1 MRRRDS
7 RPPGARAGRRDAAGR
22 RQAHPPP
29 QRAGRAG
36 AGGPRS
42 RSRNLDGAVAL
53 AAGPGLRPRAPPRR
67 TALRAPVRRVSGAH
81 LRPPAPGR
89 RATRER
95 RGRPVLLPA
104 RRARRRPG
112 GTAVPLQRQLHPRAP
127 DVRRRGAEPAP
138 PARRG
143 GRARRHPLLH
153 PRVEPRPL
161 ARPDR
166 PDAGPARGGRER
178 LHDRRPGHRRDAVH
192 VRRGAGGHLGV
203 RRGARRRRLQPA
215 AVRGAGRTGLDGR
228 PRHRPPGQHAR
239 QGRRHAPDRH
249 RVARQRHRLGA
260 AAPAHPP
267 GDVPRGR
274 RVARR
279 PRRRPGTGRGRRRSR
294 PVRGGSLRRDRDVHR
309 GVPPPLRVRRA
320 LADRLRRPRRT
331 AAGRRRR
338 RRRRPRR
345 RGPRRAAR
353 VRRHLD
359 AARGDGRPV
368 SQTLGR
374 LQGRGPLGRRPAPG
388 RRRAAADGRLGPGSQ
403 GDARLAGG
411 RQLAG
416 RRGRPARGVLH
427 GLAGVLRGV
436 AGARRGRA
444 ADAPD
449 AERAVHQRALRGRD
463 AQASPAAG
471 RTVRQHRHEGH
482 RDRQCRLR
490 RPRGRARRE
499 RRRRPV
505 QLRQPGPRT
514 RRRPVDTDDTV
525 DPEVGWGPRVER
537 RPELRPPDHPT
548 APARYRRDG
557 VRGRRPAGPVRR
569 RGHRVDDSNRRLA
582 VPGRPRREGQGGRH
596 APRRLDG
603 AARLLEQHARPSSP
617 VSARST
623 ARNCRG
629 SRTGRS

>member
-1 MRRRDS
+1 VSTSFLSPATLGVNQRMSATSYADVSACVDAILDRLGHELVVGTPLGVGKPTHLLNELVERALADPGLDLEIWTALSLSPPDPDSDLERRLVEPLSERLFGGYPELTYD
-7 RPPGARAGRRDAAGR
+7 RLLQDGELPENVEVDQFYFQPGEHVDDPAAQQSHYSVNYTHALRTFADAEPNLLL
-22 RQAHPPP
+22 QLV
-29 QRAGRAG
+29 G
-36 AGGPRS
+36 AGERDGIRYYTLGSNPDLS
-42 RSRNLDGAVAL
+42 RDLIDRMRDRRE
-53 AAGPGLRPRAPPRR
+53 AG
-67 TALRAPVRRVSGAH
+67 
-81 LRPPAPGR
+81 
-89 RATRER
+89 
-95 RGRPVLLPA
+95 
-104 RRARRRPG
+104 
-112 GTAVPLQRQLHPRAP
+112 
-127 DVRRRGAEPAP
+127 
-138 PARRG
+138 
-143 GRARRHPLLH
+143 
-153 PRVEPRPL
+153 
-161 ARPDR
+161 
-166 PDAGPARGGRER
+166 ER

-249 RVARQRHRLGA
+249 RVARRRHRLGA

-403 GDARLAGG
+403 GDLASRALGDSLDGG
-411 RQLAG
+411 D
-416 RRGRPARGVLH
+416 VLH
-427 GLAGVLRGV
+427 GAFFVGSQGFYEGLR
-436 AGARRGRA
+436 ALDEDARRTLRMRSVQFTN
-444 ADAPD
+444 
-449 AERAVHQRALRGRD
+449 ERYGDEALKRRQRRD
-463 AQASPAAG
+463 ARFVNTP
-471 RTVRQHRHEGH
+471 
-482 RDRQCRLR
+482 
-490 RPRGRARRE
+490 
-499 RRRRPV
+499 
-505 QLRQPGPRT
+505 
-514 RRRPVDTDDTV
+514 
-525 DPEVGWGPRVER
+525 
-537 RPELRPPDHPT
+537 
-548 APARYRRDG
+548 
-557 VRGRRPAGPVRR
+557 
-569 RGHRVDDSNRRLA
+569 
-582 VPGRPRREGQGGRH
+582 
-596 APRRLDG
+596 
-603 AARLLEQHARPSSP
+603 
-617 VSARST
+617 
-623 ARNCRG
+623 
-629 SRTGRS
+629 